1 MTAQR
6 KSMLVAPAWVAAF
19 LVLASCA
26 ATGPK
31 VRTEVDPAADFSTYH
46 TFGFVQPLGTDRS
59 GYQTIVSQQLKAAAR
74 RELEARGLRY
84 DEAAPQLLVNFNGR
98 LSEKMRIDSSPQ
110 PALGIGL
117 GYGRGYYGYRAGL
130 YGSWPL
136 YTDYTTATPYT
147 EGTLNVDVADAAR
160 KQLVWEGIVVGR
172 VTDKERANLQ
182 PAIDAA
188 VAAAFAK
195 FPVGASR

>member
-1 MTAQR
+1 
-6 KSMLVAPAWVAAF
+6 MLV
-19 LVLASCA
+19 SCA

-31 VRTEVDPAADFSTYH
+31 VRTEVDPAADFSSYH

-84 DEAAPQLLVNFNGR
+84 EESSPQLLVNFNGR
-98 LSEKMRIDSSPQ
+98 LSEKMRVETTPQ
-110 PALGIGL
+110 PAFGIGL
-117 GYGRGYYGYRAGL
+117 GYGRGYYGYRTGL

-172 VTDKERANLQ
+172 VTEKDRANLQ

-195 FPVGASR
+195 FPIGAAR